1 MTALR
6 QTYRDQI
13 VAIMDRTLA
22 NEAAPLDAARDAIA
36 AALRADRLIHV
47 AGSGHSHLIALE
59 VFYRAGG
66 IAAAQALLDED
77 LMLHRGAER
86 STLLERESG
95 RAAAVLARHRVSPG
109 DVVIIVSNSGRNAYP
124 VEFALLA
131 RAAGAVTIALTSRQH
146 STAVASRHTS
156 GKRLFEL
163 ADIVLDNGGVPGDA
177 GLQIP
182 GLQIPGLQIPG
193 LQVTGLQVPGHA
205 GKMGPTSTIIGV
217 WMLNL
222 LLAEAVAQL
231 AAEGISV
238 DVWQSANADQ
248 GDNSAALIARWR
260 TRLHGL

>member
-182 GLQIPGLQIPG
+182 GLQIPGLQ
-193 LQVTGLQVPGHA
+193 VPGHA

-231 AAEGISV
+231 AAESISV

>member
-182 GLQIPGLQIPG
+182 GLQIPGLQ
-193 LQVTGLQVPGHA
+193 VPGHA